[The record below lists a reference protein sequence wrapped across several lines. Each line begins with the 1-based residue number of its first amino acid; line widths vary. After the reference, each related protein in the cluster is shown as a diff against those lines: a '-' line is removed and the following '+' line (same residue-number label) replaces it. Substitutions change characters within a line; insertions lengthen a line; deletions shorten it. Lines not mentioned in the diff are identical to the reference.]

1 MKNWENYLFVN
12 IKANTFFILIFCF
25 FLSLLASN
33 CSFAQKSR
41 ITYDSTA
48 VRQLLDSAQ
57 ILSDYSEVTRALKKA
72 LEAEAIEEQY
82 MAVTNPKRAETYAVI
97 GSIYAKTRD
106 TNALKY
112 RNWLQQIPVAQLS
125 PLTKAHV
132 LNFEALCKMF
142 LDNIDSEKKFQDAIN
157 AEQAAIAAYRAAP
170 LDNGTIH
177 PNMIRAYSN
186 IGFLAYYYGVYQQA
200 LLCYDSSITEGER
213 KFKGRNHPLLA
224 HPIGNKGLLYKDQGR
239 LKDARRWTEEALS
252 IREIT
257 LPPTHRER
265 GISLNNLGLVYVDQG
280 DVSMAKVCFEEAL
293 YIGRIRKD
301 TQLMAASWGNLGMVA
316 DRIGEYRYAN
326 DCYKAV
332 LNLGEKDNNEKA
344 TTYMNIGLGYQ
355 RLFESEVPENMAYI
369 DTASIYLDTASNL
382 VQTSY
387 HLYSGLLNGKALIE
401 TARGNYVPADSLFQK
416 TKQLEVQKGNVQGQ
430 AQVFF
435 NLSDLYLKQRYYTK
449 ALSYCDSAITFLGYS
464 QNGNLDAVVLH
475 PSLLSTLV
483 QRNQVYWTEHK
494 GTKDTTILLQLLNY
508 LEEVDA
514 VFKQARLLYEDHG
527 NWFNLKKSIY
537 QNTEIATEVNLR
549 LQQLTGDKKYNTKL
563 FDLAENTRSQLLL
576 YRLNQNKA
584 TKQSPAATRWSALRD
599 SLEICH
605 AKIVFYTE
613 QQAFGDMSVSV
624 ALADALIVRRD
635 LFRQLETMG
644 YPSNKD
650 LRIASVT
657 DVQNALDPNQTMVVY
672 LMGEKYFVIIVI
684 NKDQPIHIQPIL
696 RADLDTLVKQMTI
709 DGIWKMEDR
718 STQDFSCKNYT
729 HAAKVLYDSLI
740 KPVKSYLKEE
750 VIIIPDGKLGFV
762 PFGALLTDTPDN
774 LCDYT
779 DYKFL
784 VNEYIIS
791 YGFSATTQILMQNDE
806 QPKGDT
812 VWILAP
818 FTQTDT
824 CYMAPEAHIKFVK
837 PTPIDPLPE
846 TLTTAQKINSL
857 RTCKIE
863 IGSMTEEMIVQS
875 AERYPRLH
883 FMTHGYGDQQ
893 KGANSWLAYR
903 KDNSW
908 SKWYAKDIA
917 KINIHADLVILEGC
931 EFHIGSEER
940 FEGLVNVS
948 CAFAQAGACSVV
960 STLWSISPK
969 HSQVVMVNFHENLI
983 PRKSKSKA
991 LTLAQRAYIKQAE
1004 GNPKPS
1010 RWAAYVLYGAI
1021 K

>member
-1 MKNWENYLFVN
+1 L
-12 IKANTFFILIFCF
+12 
-25 FLSLLASN
+25 
-33 CSFAQKSR
+33 
-41 ITYDSTA
+41 YDSTT

-82 MAVTNPKRAETYAVI
+82 MTATDPKRAETHAVI
-97 GSIYAKTRD
+97 GSIYAKKGD

-112 RNWLQQIPVAQLS
+112 RNWLQQIPVTQLS

-132 LNFEALCKMF
+132 LNFEALYKMF
-142 LDNIDSEKKFQDAIN
+142 LVTIDTFEKFQDATN
-157 AEQAAIAAYRAAP
+157 TGQAAIAAYRAAP
-170 LDNGTIH
+170 LADGTMH

-186 IGFLAYYYGVYQQA
+186 IGFFAYYYSVYPQA

-224 HPIGNKGLLYKDQGR
+224 HPIGNKGLLYKDQGLLR
-239 LKDARRWTEEALS
+239 DAQKWTEEALS
-252 IREIT
+252 IRENT

-265 GISLNNLGLVYVDQG
+265 GASLNNLGLVYVDRG

-316 DRIGEYRYAN
+316 DRISEYQRAN
-326 DCYKAV
+326 DYYKSV
-332 LNLGEKDNNEKA
+332 LQLGEKDDNEKA
-344 TTYMNIGLGYQ
+344 TTYINVGSDYL
-355 RLFESEVPENMAYI
+355 RLFESKVPENM
-369 DTASIYLDTASNL
+369 TYLDTASTYLDTASLLMQPN
-382 VQTSY
+382 Y
-387 HLYSGLLNGKALIE
+387 HLYSELLTRKALVE
-401 TARGNYVPADSLFQK
+401 TARKHYKKADSLLQ
-416 TKQLEVQKGNVQGQ
+416 TAKQLEVEKGNIQGQ
-430 AQVFF
+430 AQAFF
-435 NLSDLYLKQRYYTK
+435 NLSNLYLKQRYYIK
-449 ALSYCDSAITFLGYS
+449 ALSYCDSALVILRYS
-464 QNGNLDAVVLH
+464 KDGNLDAVVLY

-483 QRNQVYWTEHK
+483 QRNQVYWTQH
-494 GTKDTTILLQLLNY
+494 KDTQDKPILLQLLNY

-549 LQQLTGDKKYNTKL
+549 LRQLTGDKKYNTKL

-584 TKQSPAATRWSALRD
+584 TEQSPAAARWSALRD
-599 SLEICH
+599 SLENCH
-605 AKIVFYTE
+605 ARIVFYTR
-613 QQAFGDMSVSV
+613 QQASGDMSDSTK
-624 ALADALIVRRD
+624 LANSMSIRRD
-635 LFRQLETMG
+635 LFQQLNATG
-644 YPSNKD
+644 YKSNKD
-650 LRIASVT
+650 LGIAKVT

-684 NKDQPIHIQPIL
+684 NKDQPIHIQPII
-696 RADLDTLVKQMTI
+696 RDDLDKLIDKMTKE
-709 DGIWKMEDR
+709 GIWIMEDR

-729 HAAKVLYDSLI
+729 HAAKVLYDRLI

-750 VIIIPDGKLGFV
+750 VLIIPDGKLGFV

-791 YGFSATTQILMQNDE
+791 YGFSATTQILMQNYE

-824 CYMAPEAHIKFVK
+824 FYMTPEAHIEFVK
-837 PTPIDPLPE
+837 PPPIDPLPE
-846 TLTTAQKINSL
+846 TLITAQKIANL

-863 IGSMTEEMIVQS
+863 TGSMTKDMIVRS

-903 KDNSW
+903 KDYSW

-969 HSQVVMVNFHENLI
+969 HSQIVMVNFHENLI
-983 PRKSKSKA
+983 QGKSKSKA
-991 LTLAQRAYIKQAE
+991 LTLAQRAYIKHAE